1 MLSFSFVHL
10 IFCLMI
16 FFKTFSSILKNM
28 LFRKLF
34 LSIRPQSFICIVAN
48 RELPGSIILYRVNKT
63 SGIFW
68 LTKAFTKLHAFRLQ
82 GENLL
87 FEENVSRVN
96 M

>member
-1 MLSFSFVHL
+1 MVP
-10 IFCLMI
+10 
-16 FFKTFSSILKNM
+16 T
-28 LFRKLF
+28 KLGVY
-34 LSIRPQSFICIVAN
+34 IYIYIVAN
-48 RELPGSIILYRVNKT
+48 RGLPGSIILYRVNKT

-68 LTKAFTKLHAFRLQ
+68 LTQAFTKLHALRLQ